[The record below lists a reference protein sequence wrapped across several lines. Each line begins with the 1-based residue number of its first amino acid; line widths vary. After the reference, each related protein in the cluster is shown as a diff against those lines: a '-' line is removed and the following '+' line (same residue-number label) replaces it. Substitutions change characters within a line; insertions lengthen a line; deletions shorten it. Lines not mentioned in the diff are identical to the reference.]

1 MIKSF
6 LGPPGHF
13 CLTQNNVT
21 QTEDLNKGLSHQLL
35 YKVILN
41 NYMIL
46 YLSIKKGDE
55 SDDLLA
61 NEDEDD
67 PLEISGKSSAG
78 TGIPTLPLALAENS
92 SLTDPNGEDDDDD
105 SDGWSNGQP
114 YGRVSHGDNR

>member
-1 MIKSF
+1 MSYSKQRDSN
-6 LGPPGHF
+6 GRPEQR
-13 CLTQNNVT
+13 T
-21 QTEDLNKGLSHQLL
+21 LSSTALQSYFQYDITLFVHQ
-35 YKVILN
+35 
-41 NYMIL
+41 
-46 YLSIKKGDE
+46 KGDE

-78 TGIPTLPLALAENS
+78 TGIPGLPLALAENS
-92 SLTDPNGEDDDDD
+92 SLTDPNGEDNDDD

>member
-1 MIKSF
+1 M
-6 LGPPGHF
+6 
-13 CLTQNNVT
+13 
-21 QTEDLNKGLSHQLL
+21 
-35 YKVILN
+35 
-41 NYMIL
+41 M
-46 YLSIKKGDE
+46 SIKKGDE

-78 TGIPTLPLALAENS
+78 TGITTLPLALPENS
-92 SLTDPNGEDDDDD
+92 SLTDPTGDND